1 MPKTAAIVPILP
13 LEEMIHSVRGCR
25 VMLDADLARA
35 YGVTTKQL
43 NQALKRNPDRFPEQY
58 AFALERQEVAI
69 LRSQIVTSSF
79 GHGGRRSAPW
89 AFTEHGALMMAC
101 VLNSPVAVEASK
113 RVIQAFI
120 FLRHQLALNHELA
133 GKLKEL
139 ESRVT
144 THDAAIDKL
153 FEAIRQLIEPP
164 LPEDRRE
171 IGFHIH
177 ETPPPYRVRTRCRI

>member
-1 MPKTAAIVPILP
+1 MPKPAAIAPILP

-25 VMLDADLARA
+25 VMLDADLARV

-43 NQALKRNPDRFPEQY
+43 NQALKRNPERFPALY
-58 AFALERQEVAI
+58 AFQLVSQELAA
-69 LRSQIVTSSF
+69 LRSQIVTAKT
-79 GHGGRRSAPW
+79 GRGGRRNLPW

-101 VLNSPVAVEASK
+101 VLNSPVAVAASK

-120 FLRHQLALNHELA
+120 FLRHQLAVNQELA
-133 GKLKEL
+133 AKVREL
-139 ESRVT
+139 EGRVT
-144 THDAAIDKL
+144 THDAAIEML

-171 IGFHIH
+171 IGFHIR
-177 ETPPPYRVRTRCRI
+177 ETSPPYRVRTRCRT